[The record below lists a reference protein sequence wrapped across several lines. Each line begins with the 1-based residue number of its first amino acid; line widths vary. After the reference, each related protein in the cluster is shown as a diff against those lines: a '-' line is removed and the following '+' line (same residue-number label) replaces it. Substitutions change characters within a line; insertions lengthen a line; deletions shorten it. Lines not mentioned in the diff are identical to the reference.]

1 VLKVALFRGAGLMMA
16 TDMIMQRHVAEVSC
30 ARSCKAG
37 LATLLNSTPSF
48 RAAMPEL
55 RAFIDFLVSKL
66 TF

>member
-48 RAAMPEL
+48 RAAMAAGAP
-55 RAFIDFLVSKL
+55 RVH
-66 TF
+66 